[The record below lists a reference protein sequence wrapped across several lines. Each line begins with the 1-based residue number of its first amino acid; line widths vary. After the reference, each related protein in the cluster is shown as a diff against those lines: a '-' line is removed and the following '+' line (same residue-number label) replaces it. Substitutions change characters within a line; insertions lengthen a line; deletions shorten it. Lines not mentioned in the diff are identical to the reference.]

1 MEQTGLGDAGYRKF
15 MQILL
20 TEQGILYTIIRDKGK
35 TGVVQPYILHGL
47 VYAPPEE
54 KKTERCRSEELK

>member
-1 MEQTGLGDAGYRKF
+1 MEQAGLGDAGYTKF

-20 TEQGILYTIIRDKGK
+20 TEQGILYTIIRGRGK
-35 TGVVQPYILHGL
+35 TGVLQPYILHGP

>member
-1 MEQTGLGDAGYRKF
+1 

-20 TEQGILYTIIRDKGK
+20 TEQGILYTIIRGEGK